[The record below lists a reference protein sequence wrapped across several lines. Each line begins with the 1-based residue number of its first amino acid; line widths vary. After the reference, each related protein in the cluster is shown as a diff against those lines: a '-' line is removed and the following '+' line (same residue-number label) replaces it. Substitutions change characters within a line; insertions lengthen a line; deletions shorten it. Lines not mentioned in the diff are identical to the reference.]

1 MSEEEAAGTAC
12 RCPGEQVE
20 DLGGCS
26 ASSREAGNAS
36 VQSIAKRAGIGQG
49 TMYRHLATRE
59 ELVLAVHR
67 KDVLELVY
75 AAPVLIREHPPLVA
89 LRTCFDLLASYG
101 RIKLG
106 LAGAIHSVMFSKLS
120 DEGNGSVA
128 AAINSL
134 LDERQSGGCHP
145 RRRRCGGCPSVGGV
159 PLAYRR

>member
-1 MSEEEAAGTAC
+1 
-12 RCPGEQVE
+12 
-20 DLGGCS
+20 
-26 ASSREAGNAS
+26 
-36 VQSIAKRAGIGQG
+36 
-49 TMYRHLATRE
+49 MYRHLATRE

-89 LRTCFDLLASYG
+89 LRTWFDLLASYG

-106 LAGAIHSVMFSKLS
+106 LGGAIHSVMFNKLS

-134 LDERQSGGCHP
+134 LDERKVAGVI
-145 RRRRCGGCPSVGGV
+145 RDDVDAEDVLLLVGFLWRIEGDEDWESRSSHLLDLV
-159 PLAYRR
+159 MDCLRSR

>member
-1 MSEEEAAGTAC
+1 MKILEAA
-12 RCPGEQVE
+12 RQV
-20 DLGGCS
+20 L
-26 ASSREAGNAS
+26 AKAGNAS

-75 AAPVLIREHPPLVA
+75 AAPVLIREHPPMVA
-89 LRTCFDLLASYG
+89 LSTWFDLLASYG
-101 RIKLG
+101 RTKLG

-134 LDERQSGGCHP
+134 LDERVSSETTSM
-145 RRRRCGGCPSVGGV
+145 RRMSFCW
-159 PLAYRR
+159 